1 MPRSRQEAFELMVE
15 AEKPSK
21 CIRFLRLLWK
31 FFRCVFSHVSLI
43 SLVVLYCVIGAYAF
57 EALEAN
63 HEKEIKRNIKDIR
76 GNVAEQLWKITKEV
90 EVLIREN
97 WTEKALRE
105 LKVPFSSLKACNDH
119 FSATYAYFSPQ
130 SFESNLVWMMEKEGW
145 NGSEGEDDIQW
156 TFAGALFYS
165 IVVITTIGYGH
176 IAPKTKNGK
185 VVTIFYAILGIPLM
199 LLCLSNIGDIMAS
212 SFRFLYWRVCCY
224 VCTKPPTKKR
234 RPRSHFGRSHS
245 VRQPGRYGASRGA
258 FRRSIRMSQR
268 SADSALGLSDY
279 MTRSSFSDTEYKY
292 NPRRYE
298 DNDQKRPSPY
308 PSVNPNFGFKSATVS
323 RYSDLPVSSPKTT
336 RASPKMTTQSLDRK
350 LVMRSFTDTDRSA
363 VLCNRYALDELEN
376 ELRRWQTSAGNEAEK
391 ENKPDTPEVDV
402 KRAPLAGRSLPRRCL
417 SVEGATTNYKT
428 NLAPPLRPPSIY
440 LEMENGRRGQ
450 SIRTKR
456 YRSNY
461 PVARTYR
468 RESLAPDMI
477 PANYPGHRQMYPDEF
492 DSDYEYYIEDQE
504 RQPIKPVPIWLC
516 VFLVVSYIFGGAFL
530 FSAWE
535 HWPFLDSAYF
545 CFITLTTIGFGDFVP
560 AYKLDAHKGIAV
572 CSLYLL
578 FGIAL
583 LAMSFNLVQ
592 EEVINNVKNVA
603 KRLGIIKESD
613 DEEDAEDLDAYDV
626 EYNDEVD
633 NEHLE
638 GYVLDSPR
646 CHSMPRNS
654 RGISIA

>member
-1 MPRSRQEAFELMVE
+1 MARPRQETFEVVVE
-15 AEKPSK
+15 TGKSSK
-21 CIRFLRLLWK
+21 CIRFLRFLWK
-31 FFRCVFSHVSLI
+31 FFRCVFSHVFLV
-43 SLVVLYCVIGAYAF
+43 SLVVMYCVIGAYAF
-57 EALEAN
+57 EALESP
-63 HEKEIKRNIKDIR
+63 HEKEVKKSIKDIR

-97 WTEKALRE
+97 WTDKALRE
-105 LKVPFSSLKACNDH
+105 LKG
-119 FSATYAYFSPQ
+119 
-130 SFESNLVWMMEKEGW
+130 FENNLVWMMEKEGW
-145 NGSEGEDDIQW
+145 DGREGEDDIQW

-224 VCTKPPTKKR
+224 VCTKPPKKKR
-234 RPRSHFGRSHS
+234 TRPHFGRSYS
-245 VRQPGRYGASRGA
+245 VRQPGRYGGSRGA
-258 FRRSIRMSQR
+258 FRRSIRVSQR
-268 SADSALGLSDY
+268 SADSALGLSEC
-279 MTRSSFSDTEYKY
+279 MTRSSFSDMDSKY
-292 NPRRYE
+292 NSRRYE
-298 DNDQKRPSPY
+298 DTENKRLSPSFQP
-308 PSVNPNFGFKSATVS
+308 PGASNLSPNIGFKSATIS
-323 RYSDLPVSSPKTT
+323 RYSDLPVEPPKATT
-336 RASPKMTTQSLDRK
+336 ASPKMTQSLDRR
-350 LVMRSFTDTDRSA
+350 LVMNRAPNDTDRSP
-363 VLCNRYALDELEN
+363 VLCNKYALDDLEN
-376 ELRRWQTSAGNEAEK
+376 ELQRWQTSAGGRRSTMENSSKAQDVEATGNVDQVEK
-391 ENKPDTPEVDV
+391 QVPYTT
-402 KRAPLAGRSLPRRCL
+402 RSLPRRCL
-417 SVEGATTNYKT
+417 SVEGATTNYKS
-428 NLAPPLRPPSIY
+428 NLASPLRPSPTY
-440 LEMENGRRGQ
+440 FEMENTRRLP
-450 SIRTKR
+450 SMRSRR

-461 PVARTYR
+461 PVARSYR
-468 RESLAPDMI
+468 RDTLPQDI
-477 PANYPGHRQMYPDEF
+477 LTTTGLPIHRQYYVDDF
-492 DSDYEYYIEDQE
+492 DSDYEYYTTTDDD

-535 HWPFLDSAYF
+535 QWPFLDSAYF

-613 DEEDAEDLDAYDV
+613 DEEEADDYDPYEA

-633 NEHLE
+633 NELE
-638 GYVLDSPR
+638 GYVLDAPR
-646 CHSMPRNS
+646 SHSITRNA

>member
-1 MPRSRQEAFELMVE
+1 MSRSRQETFDVMVE
-15 AEKPSK
+15 TEEPSK
-21 CIRFLRLLWK
+21 CIKFLRFLWK
-31 FFRCVFSHVSLI
+31 FFRFVFSHVSLI
-43 SLVVLYCVIGAYAF
+43 SLVVLYCLIGAYAF
-57 EALEAN
+57 EALEAG
-63 HEKEIKRNIKDIR
+63 HEKEIKKSIKDIR
-76 GNVAEQLWKITKEV
+76 GDVAEQLWKITKEV

-97 WTEKALRE
+97 WTDKALRE
-105 LKVPFSSLKACNDH
+105 LK
-119 FSATYAYFSPQ
+119 
-130 SFESNLVWMMEKEGW
+130 SFESKLVWTMEKEGW
-145 NGSEGEDDIQW
+145 DGREGEDDIQW

-224 VCTKPPTKKR
+224 VCTKPPKKR
-234 RPRSHFGRSHS
+234 RPRHSLSRSYS
-245 VRQPGRYGASRGA
+245 TRQSGRYGTSRGT

-268 SADSALGLSDY
+268 SADSALGLSEC
-279 MTRSSFSDTEYKY
+279 MTRSSYSDTDCKY
-292 NPRRYE
+292 NARRFE
-298 DNDQKRPSPY
+298 DVDQKRLSPY
-308 PSVNPNFGFKSATVS
+308 QSPGNQNLGFKAATVC
-323 RYSDLPVSSPKTT
+323 RYSDLPAETPRT
-336 RASPKMTTQSLDRK
+336 RASPKMTTQSLDRR
-350 LVMRSFTDTDRSA
+350 LVMNRSSNDTDHSA
-363 VLCNRYALDELEN
+363 VLCNRYVLDDLQDEL
-376 ELRRWQTSAGNEAEK
+376 RQWQTSAGHRPVDDSSKSRARDTTEK
-391 ENKPDTPEVDV
+391 TDNVEKPSFVT
-402 KRAPLAGRSLPRRCL
+402 RSLPRRCL
-417 SVEGATTNYKT
+417 SVEGTTANYDRT
-428 NLAPPLRPPSIY
+428 TPGPSLRLPSVY
-440 LEMENGRRGQ
+440 MEMENMRRPQ
-450 SIRTKR
+450 SSKIKR

-461 PVARTYR
+461 SVARSYR
-468 RESLAPDMI
+468 RDTLTVDAMPSGGFPM
-477 PANYPGHRQMYPDEF
+477 HRQVYPEDF
-492 DSDYEYYIEDQE
+492 DSEYEYYTTDDQD

-535 HWPFLDSAYF
+535 DWPFLDSAYF

-613 DEEDAEDLDAYDV
+613 DEEEADDYDAYDA

-633 NEHLE
+633 NEFE
-638 GYVLDSPR
+638 GYVLDAPR
-646 CHSMPRNS
+646 SYSMTRNA

>member
-1 MPRSRQEAFELMVE
+1 MPRSRPETFELVVE
-15 AEKPSK
+15 PEKPSK
-21 CIRFLRLLWK
+21 CIGFLRFLWK
-31 FFRCVFSHVSLI
+31 FFRCVFSHVSLV
-43 SLVVLYCVIGAYAF
+43 SLVVLYCLIGAYAF
-57 EALEAN
+57 EALEAA
-63 HEKEIKRNIKDIR
+63 HEKEIKKSIKDIR

-97 WTEKALRE
+97 WTDKALRE
-105 LKVPFSSLKACNDH
+105 LK
-119 FSATYAYFSPQ
+119 
-130 SFESNLVWMMEKEGW
+130 SFENNLVWMMEKEGW
-145 NGSEGEDDIQW
+145 DGSEGEDDIQW

-185 VVTIFYAILGIPLM
+185 VVTIFYAIVGIPLM

-224 VCTKPPTKKR
+224 ICTKPPRKR
-234 RPRSHFGRSHS
+234 RTRSHFTRSYS
-245 VRQPGRYGASRGA
+245 TRQPGRYARSRPG
-258 FRRSIRMSQR
+258 FRRSIRTSER
-268 SADSALGLSDY
+268 SADSALGLSESLP
-279 MTRSSFSDTEYKY
+279 RSSYIDADYRY

-298 DNDQKRPSPY
+298 EGEQRRGRLSYPPQGNPS
-308 PSVNPNFGFKSATVS
+308 FGFKSSTVS
-323 RYSDLPVSSPKTT
+323 RYSDLPVTRST
-336 RASPKMTTQSLDRK
+336 RASPRMTTQSLDRK
-350 LVMRSFTDTDRSA
+350 LVMRTPNDYDRSS
-363 VLCNRYALDELEN
+363 VLCNRYALDELED
-376 ELRRWQTSAGNEAEK
+376 ELRRWQASAGNKADDTSKSQQEVEPRNIAENGEK
-391 ENKPDTPEVDV
+391 QV
-402 KRAPLAGRSLPRRCL
+402 PLVTRSLPRRCL
-417 SVEGATTNYKT
+417 SVDDASNDYRT
-428 NLAPPLRPPSIY
+428 NLEPPLRPSSIY
-440 LEMENGRRGQ
+440 LEIENSRRSQ
-450 SIRTKR
+450 ISRAKR

-461 PVARTYR
+461 PVARSYR
-468 RESLAPDMI
+468 RETLSSDMMSQT
-477 PANYPGHRQMYPDEF
+477 GFSTQRQAYLDDFE
-492 DSDYEYYIEDQE
+492 SDYEYYGNEDQE

-545 CFITLTTIGFGDFVP
+545 CFITLTTIGFGDYVP

-613 DEEDAEDLDAYDV
+613 DEEDADDYDAYDV

-633 NEHLE
+633 NELE
-638 GYVLDSPR
+638 GYALDTPR
-646 CHSMPRNS
+646 RHSMARNV
-654 RGISIA
+654 RGISVT